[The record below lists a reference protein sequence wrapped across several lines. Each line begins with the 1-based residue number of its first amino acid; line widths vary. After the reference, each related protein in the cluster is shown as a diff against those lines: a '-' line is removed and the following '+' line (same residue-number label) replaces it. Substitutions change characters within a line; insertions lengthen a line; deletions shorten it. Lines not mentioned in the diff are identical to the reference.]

1 MNNRSR
7 AGEPEAA
14 RDPGELLRLLLEQMP
29 AIVWTTDNK
38 LRFRSSSGGGLADL
52 GLKPDELVGMSIFE
66 YFRSEDPDLPPI
78 AGHRRAFAGESVRYE
93 LEWADR
99 TYRTHLEPLR
109 ADDGTIEGVV
119 GVAFDVTELERAKEK
134 LEDSLGLLR
143 STLDS
148 TADGILVVDD
158 SGRIVSYNR
167 RFALMWQ
174 VPDSLVETGDAGKV
188 LAFVLDQLDDPGTF
202 VAKTMGVTARPDE
215 KTFDLIRFK
224 DGRIFE
230 RFSPASRASASAAPR
245 NRVWSFRDI
254 TDRVRADEERS
265 LSLSLLEATL
275 ESTADGVLVV
285 DREGRIVRHNRKF
298 VEMWRI
304 PAGLVESSDDS
315 RVLAFVLDQLKN
327 PEGFLRKVK
336 DLYDHPE
343 SQSFDWLEFKDGR
356 VFERYSKPQMVG
368 GSILGRVWSF
378 RDVTDRARME
388 EMLRRQARTF
398 EHMFDGVVVTDM
410 SARITDCNPGAEK
423 MFGHT
428 REMLIGKTPEIL
440 MSPAEEKDK
449 TSKILETVSRNG
461 RWSGL
466 LRFRRRD
473 GVRGMSESVAVAHSD
488 EWGRA
493 TAVIFIHRD
502 VTAVKELEKRLTEE
516 DTGLGRG

>member
-1 MNNRSR
+1 MDNPSG
-7 AGEPEAA
+7 AGVPEAA
-14 RDPGELLRLLLEQMP
+14 RDPGELLRLLFEQMP
-29 AIVWTTDNK
+29 AVVWTTDLDLK
-38 LRFRSSSGGGLADL
+38 FRSSSGGGLTAL
-52 GLKPDELVGMSIFE
+52 GLKPDDLVGMSLFE
-66 YFRSEDPDLPPI
+66 YFKTQDPDLAPI
-78 AGHRRAFAGESVRYE
+78 AGHRRAVAGESVRYE
-93 LEWADR
+93 LKWADR
-99 TYRTHLEPLR
+99 TYSTHLEPLR
-109 ADDGTIEGVV
+109 ADDGTIEGVI

-158 SGRIVSYNR
+158 GGRIVSYNR
-167 RFALMWQ
+167 RFALMWR
-174 VPDSLVETGDAGKV
+174 VPDAIVASGDANQV
-188 LAFVLDQLDDPGTF
+188 LDLVLDQLEDPATF
-202 VAKTMGVTARPDE
+202 VTKTMGVVARPHE
-215 KTFDLIRFK
+215 QTFDLLRFK

-230 RFSPASRASASAAPR
+230 RFSPATRASVSAPR
-245 NRVWSFRDI
+245 TRVWSFRDI
-254 TDRVRADEERS
+254 TDRIRADEDRS

-285 DREGRIVRHNRKF
+285 DREGRVVRHNRKF
-298 VEMWRI
+298 VEMWKL
-304 PAGLVESSDDS
+304 PPGLADTSDDS
-315 RVLAFVLDQLKN
+315 SLLAFVLDQLKN

-356 VFERYSKPQMVG
+356 VFERYSKPQTVG

-398 EHMFDGVVVTDM
+398 EHMFDGVVVTDI
-410 SARITDCNPGAEK
+410 AGRIADCNPGAEK

-428 REMLIGKTPEIL
+428 REALIGKSPEML

-449 TSKILETVSRNG
+449 VAKILEVVQKNG

-466 LRFRRRD
+466 LKFRRKD
-473 GVRGMSESVAVAHSD
+473 GARGTSESVAVSHSD
-488 EWGRA
+488 EWGRT

-502 VTAVKELEKRLTEE
+502 VTSVKELERRLTED